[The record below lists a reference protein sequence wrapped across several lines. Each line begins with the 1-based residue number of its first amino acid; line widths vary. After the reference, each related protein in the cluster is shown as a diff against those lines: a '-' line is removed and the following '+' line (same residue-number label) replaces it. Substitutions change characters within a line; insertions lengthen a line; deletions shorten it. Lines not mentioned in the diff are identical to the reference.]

1 MTEISLTTTNES
13 GFDTRSVIGDFAVG
27 IDPMTESGP
36 DPNSVLVADY
46 AACFLPAVR
55 MGARKSGYDDLGK
68 MEIEAEATLTENDN
82 LESIGFTLR
91 VEADVEDPQELVE
104 LGEQYCHVH
113 TALREELH
121 ADVTIETDA
130 FETASPAA

>member
-1 MTEISLTTTNES
+1 MTDVTVTTTNES
-13 GFDTRSVIGDFAVG
+13 GFDTRSVIGDFEAG

-68 MEIEAEATLTENDN
+68 MEIEAEAALTDTDN
-82 LESIGFTLR
+82 LESISFTLK
-91 VEADVEDPQELVE
+91 VEADVEDPQELIE

-113 TALREELH
+113 TAVREELH

-130 FETASPAA
+130 FETASTAA

>member
-1 MTEISLTTTNES
+1 MADITLTTTNTD
-13 GFDTRSVIGDFAVG
+13 GFDTESVIGDFAVG
-27 IDPMTESGP
+27 IDPMNETGP

-68 MEIEAEATLTENDN
+68 MEIEAKADLTENDD
-82 LESIGFTLR
+82 LESISFTLK
-91 VEADVEDPQELVE
+91 VEAAVEDPQELVE
-104 LGEQYCHVH
+104 LGEQFCHVH

-121 ADVTIETDA
+121 ADVTVQDEA
-130 FETASPAA
+130 FATATA

>member
-1 MTEISLTTTNES
+1 MTDIDLTTTS
-13 GFDTRSVIGDFAVG
+13 TDGFDTESVIGDFAVG
-27 IDPMTESGP
+27 IDPMTETGP

-68 MEIEAEATLTENDN
+68 MAIEAEAELTDHDD
-82 LESIGFTLR
+82 LESISFTLK
-91 VEADVEDPQELVE
+91 VEADVDDPAELAE

-121 ADVTIETDA
+121 ADVTVEVDA
-130 FETASPAA
+130 FEPTEATA